1 MGRTQPRGA
10 AFSLPCV
17 PWAGPLALFPE
28 GPRSWAPPA
37 SYPHDCFLPALL
49 GDLVTLRRD
58 SNDDPGGIWLRKKG
72 DKAGL
77 AEGEVRTLD
86 FPAFTW
92 GYWNRRKIFLALL
105 SD

>member
-1 MGRTQPRGA
+1 M
-10 AFSLPCV
+10 
-17 PWAGPLALFPE
+17 
-28 GPRSWAPPA
+28 
-37 SYPHDCFLPALL
+37 
-49 GDLVTLRRD
+49 TLRRD